1 MEPDRGQCVV
11 VVGLCLWFDQG
22 HIMSGRQVFEQI
34 VALSDQAGRIV
45 GPITADDYEQW
56 RHDYI
61 WEALHGIRYGQSFCN
76 HFGVT
81 DNHLYYAPGD
91 IAWCDKYIRKTYLA

>member
-1 MEPDRGQCVV
+1 MESNSSQCFI
-11 VVGLCLWFDQG
+11 VVGLCLWIDQG
-22 HIMSGRQVFEQI
+22 FMTTGQQVFEQF
-34 VALSDQAGRIV
+34 VAFADGADRIHT
-45 GPITADDYEQW
+45 PITAEDYEQW
-56 RHDYI
+56 KRDFI

-76 HFGVT
+76 HFGIT

>member
-1 MEPDRGQCVV
+1 MTGQ
-11 VVGLCLWFDQG
+11 
-22 HIMSGRQVFEQI
+22 QVFEQI
-34 VALSDQAGRIV
+34 VVLSDQAGRIID
-45 GPITADDYEQW
+45 PIPTEDYEQW
-56 RHDYI
+56 RRDFI

-91 IAWCDKYIRKTYLA
+91 IAWCDNYIQKTYLERT